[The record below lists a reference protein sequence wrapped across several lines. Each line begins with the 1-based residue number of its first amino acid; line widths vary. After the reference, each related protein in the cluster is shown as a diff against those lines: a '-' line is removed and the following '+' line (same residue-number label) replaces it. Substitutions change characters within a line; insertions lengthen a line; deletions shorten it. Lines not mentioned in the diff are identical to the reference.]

1 MLKSFDGWLGSE
13 AEEGRGQLRKA
24 RARRMQP
31 LNPRFPN
38 GTSCPFLKDDP
49 RGSGTRGIETS

>member
-38 GTSCPFLKDDP
+38 GTSRPLFKGNP
-49 RGSGTRGIETS
+49 RGLGTRGIETS